1 MAASSS
7 PHVAAGDPPE
17 PPAAAPAGWRARL
30 RTALLGREEWQQRRL
45 GIFFMSTV
53 MYVAGIGSCQLAV
66 WTGAWAPWQRN
77 LVAGYLIVAHLL
89 SYLVER
95 SAWSRRLSDET
106 LMVSQIGI
114 AASAALLAY
123 AMGGFARSGLLLV
136 FGMQLMFM
144 MLTVS
149 PRRMRRIGWA
159 TILGFVAVSVTMQL
173 LQPERFPLK
182 EEVITL
188 SLALGILPVM
198 LAGALKVTGLRARLV
213 KQQAALQAAM
223 DRLQEMA
230 GRDQLTGLHNRHHMV
245 QRLAEALARQRRQP
259 GPLCLALLD
268 LDHFKRINDQFGHQV
283 GDRVLQDFA
292 RAVGGS
298 LRATDELAR
307 WGGEEFLVLLP
318 HTAPADA
325 QAVIERLR
333 EAYTRAAPLAAE
345 RPQQPAVTF
354 SAGLVEHRMGDP
366 IERSIERADQALY
379 RAKDEGRNRTALG

>member
-1 MAASSS
+1 MNA
-7 PHVAAGDPPE
+7 PP
-17 PPAAAPAGWRARL
+17 PPLPQAAALTQRTAGWRSRL
-30 RTALLGREEWQQRRL
+30 RELLLGHEEWQQRRL
-45 GIFFMSTV
+45 GVFFLSTA
-53 MYVAGIGSCQLAV
+53 MYVAGVGSTQLAV
-66 WTGAWAPWQRN
+66 WTGAWQPWQRD
-77 LVAGYLIVAHLL
+77 LVAGYLIVLHLL
-89 SYLVER
+89 SYAVQR
-95 SAWSRRLSDET
+95 SPWSRRLSDEA

-114 AASAALLAY
+114 AAGGALLAY
-123 AMGGFARSGLLLV
+123 AMGGFARAALLLV

-149 PRRMRRIGWA
+149 PRRTRRIGWA
-159 TILGFVAVSVTMQL
+159 TIFSLVAVSVTMQV

-198 LAGALKVTGLRARLV
+198 LSAAMKVTGLRARLV
-213 KQQAALQAAM
+213 KQQAALQEAL

-245 QRLAEALARQRRQP
+245 ERLSDALARQRRHP

-268 LDHFKRINDQFGHQV
+268 LDHFKRINDRHGHQV

-292 RAVGGS
+292 RAVSSS
-298 LRATDELAR
+298 LRETDELAR

-318 HTAPADA
+318 QTTLADA

-333 EAYTRAAPLAAE
+333 EAFARAAPLAAE
-345 RPQQPAVTF
+345 RPQQPVVTF
-354 SAGLVEHRMGDP
+354 SAGLVEHQPGES
-366 IERSIERADQALY
+366 IEHSIERADQALY
-379 RAKDEGRNRTALG
+379 RAKDAGRNRTVLG